1 MKSFFEITGENG
13 DTPTTSYLFS
23 DSDRYFFD
31 CGEGFQKFTKGR
43 PNITL
48 GKVKS
53 LFITKLTWD
62 CIGGLIGLFLT
73 LAEYNIKIKVY
84 GPKGLHKLF
93 TASREFQYSLNVE
106 VHEIDT
112 DKVQIIK
119 DELFIFYTL
128 PIFKSTNNNNNNN
141 NMNNHSDNNNEIK
154 ESIIDEI
161 GLPKLTYYGKRPNF
175 NQENIENY
183 QEPIVCYIGKTKD
196 FRGKFYPEKAEAL
209 GVPKGIA
216 YKHLQDGNS
225 VLNKDGV
232 TITPEQVM
240 QPSMKGSK
248 IAVIRCPSLEY
259 LDSLLKHTHLFKDI
273 HVVNHITPQSVL
285 TNDKYIKFMET
296 ITNQSLS
303 LASIGGGSG
312 GTKHII
318 VNEDNCE
325 RSTGCLSSDIQISK
339 LRKFIPQLFPINDTQ
354 RQQLPIDLK
363 DSKILNSTNII
374 PCKDATQI
382 TLGPPQNA
390 GEIQFLPM
398 FLNNNNNNNNNNN
411 KNNNNN
417 NCGEDNEDN
426 NGEVIEEFINTKQ
439 GQIFKNQLDDK
450 IKEIESNCEKV
461 CFPKILFTGTGSSIP
476 SRYRNVTGN
485 FITLKDGS
493 NLLLD
498 AGESTFGQL
507 YRFFGPIEVK
517 KQLINLKMIWISHL
531 HADHHLGIPNLM
543 EKRQQYS
550 KELNVEIKPLV
561 IIGPNSIVQWIKD
574 LSSIIEM
581 NFIGITIGKETDEFY
596 EICKSLDIKCV
607 TMVPVI
613 HCNFAFGIVIEW
625 NDGFKLSYSG
635 DTRPCKFLSEMG
647 KHSSVQIHEATFE
660 DEKRNDAISKRHSTV
675 GEALEVGRN
684 MNCNFSLLTHFSQR
698 YPNLKMGTYK
708 DTNYGLAIDLLQ
720 IAPYQYPLVYRMIEP
735 FSLLFEDEAQKKLD
749 RKQQNI
755 QQTLIQNPNK
765 KFKAAKQPDD
775 NIDSLEKD
783 TKRLERYQRKYK
795 KVESNLPAYLYNIIS
810 KSLSTVENT
819 FDDLNNQPQID
830 DNDDF

>member
-31 CGEGFQKFTKGR
+31 CGEGFQKFIKGR

-53 LFITKLTWD
+53 LFITKLSWD

-73 LAEYNIKIKVY
+73 LAEYNVKIKVY

-106 VHEIDT
+106 IHEIDT

-119 DELFIFYTL
+119 DELFVFYTL
-128 PIFKSTNNNNNNN
+128 PIFKSIINNNNNNN
-141 NMNNHSDNNNEIK
+141 NNINNNDNNEIK
-154 ESIIDEI
+154 ESLIDET
-161 GLPKLTYYGKRPNF
+161 GLPKFTYYGKRPNF
-175 NQENIENY
+175 NQEIIENY
-183 QEPIVCYIGKTKD
+183 DEPIVCYIGKTKD
-196 FRGKFYPEKAEAL
+196 FKGKFYPEKAAAL

-225 VLNKDGV
+225 VLNKDGE
-232 TITPEQVM
+232 TITPDQVM
-240 QPSMKGSK
+240 QPSVKGSK
-248 IAVIRCPSLEY
+248 IAVIRCPSIEY
-259 LDSLLKHTHLFKDI
+259 LDSLLKHTHMFKDI
-273 HVVNHITPQSVL
+273 HVVTHITPQSVL
-285 TNDKYIKFMET
+285 TTDKYIKFMEN
-296 ITNQSLS
+296 ITNQSSSLS
-303 LASIGGGSG
+303 SK
-312 GTKHII
+312 TKHII
-318 VNEDNCE
+318 VNHENCE
-325 RSTGCLSSDIQISK
+325 RSSGCLSSDIQISK

-354 RQQLPIDLK
+354 RQQLSIDLK
-363 DSKILNSTNII
+363 DSKILNNTNII
-374 PCKDATQI
+374 PCKDATNI

-398 FLNNNNNNNNNNN
+398 FLNNNNNNNNSCSNDGDNVDEDINNSEIM
-411 KNNNNN
+411 
-417 NCGEDNEDN
+417 ED
-426 NGEVIEEFINTKQ
+426 FINTKQ
-439 GQIFKNQLDDK
+439 GQIFKNQLDDQ
-450 IKEIESNCEKV
+450 IKHIESDCKKR
-461 CFPKILFTGTGSSIP
+461 CFPKILFTGTGSAIP
-476 SRYRNVTGN
+476 SKYRNVTGN

-507 YRFFGPIEVK
+507 YRFFGPIDIK
-517 KQLINLKMIWISHL
+517 KQLINLKIIWISHL
-531 HADHHLGIPNLM
+531 HADHHLGIPNLL

-550 KELNVEIKPLV
+550 KELNIAIEPLI

-574 LSSIIEM
+574 LSSIIDM
-581 NFIGITIGKETDEFY
+581 NFVGITIGKETEEFY
-596 EICKSLDIKCV
+596 QICKSLDIKSV

-625 NDGFKLSYSG
+625 NDGFKLTYSG

-647 KHSSVQIHEATFE
+647 KDSSVQIHEATFE

-684 MNCNFSLLTHFSQR
+684 MNCQFSLLTHFSQR
-698 YPNLKMGTYK
+698 YPNLKMGTYN

-735 FSLLFEDEAQKKLD
+735 FSLLFENEAQKKLD
-749 RKQQNI
+749 RKQQI
-755 QQTLIQNPNK
+755 HQQTLIQQPNK

-775 NIDSLEKD
+775 TDPLEKD
-783 TKRLERYQRKYK
+783 AKRLERYQNKYK
-795 KVESNLPAYLYNIIS
+795 KVETNLPAYLFNIIS
-810 KSLSTVENT
+810 KSLSKVENT
-819 FDDLNNQPQID
+819 FDDLNSQPQID
-830 DNDDF
+830 DNDSF